1 MASHVVVIDTSF
13 RKSTVKVTPGSYLSD
28 VLEEACKKLGL
39 KSTNYG
45 LKYDLRRPSYGPF
58 PDDV

>member
-13 RKSTVKVTPGSYLSD
+13 RKSTIKVTPGSYLSD
-28 VLEEACKKLGL
+28 VLAEACKKLGL

-45 LKYDLRRPSYGPF
+45 LKYDLRPP
-58 PDDV
+58 